1 MFCSSPPRTRRS
13 SASSVGSNSGNLVPS
28 TPLATTR
35 NRSRSP
41 AAHRAVAQTLSLKD
55 SGRRSRSPTPRRT
68 LTPNNTAE
76 RSRNRSRS
84 PNANRPQQQTLSLK
98 ESGRRSRSPTP
109 RRTLTPNNIAEHG
122 RGRSRSP
129 TPNYRLNA
137 DPRPESRSPTPR
149 RELAPTVASRM
160 RSKSPTP
167 RHDLNTSRPSTP
179 MARRSRSASPKEG
192 VHAQRS
198 SLEISSPEEESA
210 KPFPHFRS
218 TKVLED
224 FDSVNTCS
232 VPVQS
237 DHLQECFASNDSPV
251 CSNGLAQALTPSNRA
266 VASLITDE
274 VLKTSLEDKNLDL
287 AVEMFSEKPDSQK
300 GKSVDKSPGVD
311 SSPCYRVSDNFV
323 NHPLRGSTSNISG
336 LDSPRH
342 SVSKEH
348 ESGIDTTPAQRVSDN
363 FTTHRVSVTMRR
375 SPTPV
380 KDVKSG
386 VDSTPSRRISE
397 NFIATD
403 SGCASGKRSSKKY
416 GSANGLDILGSTD
429 GQTNNDSGSEV
440 SDEGY
445 RSLGIV
451 PTPQASIPA
460 QGAKSLTGRISR
472 PYY

>member
-28 TPLATTR
+28 TPPAITR

-98 ESGRRSRSPTP
+98 DSGRRSRSPTP
-109 RRTLTPNNIAEHG
+109 RRTLTPNNTAEHG

-210 KPFPHFRS
+210 KSFPHFRS

-237 DHLQECFASNDSPV
+237 DHLQECLASNDSPV

-287 AVEMFSEKPDSQK
+287 AVEMFSEKPDNQK

-403 SGCASGKRSSKKY
+403 SGSTSGKRSSKKY

-460 QGAKSLTGRISR
+460 QGAKSLTGRILR
-472 PYY
+472 LYY